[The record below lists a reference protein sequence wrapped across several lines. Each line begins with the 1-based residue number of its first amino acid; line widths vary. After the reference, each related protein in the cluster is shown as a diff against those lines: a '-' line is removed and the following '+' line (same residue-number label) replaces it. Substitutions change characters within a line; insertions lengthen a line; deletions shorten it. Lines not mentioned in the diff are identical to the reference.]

1 MDFWKV
7 VNGKIIDNWVMVD
20 FPHVVAQLGQDLFNG
35 KGWEAYDRGEK
46 EPPRPEN

>member
-1 MDFWKV
+1 
-7 VNGKIIDNWVMVD
+7 
-20 FPHVVAQLGQDLFNG
+20 LGQDLFNG